1 MMKIFATIVILL
13 TVIAGCAGQNT
24 KISDLFHYRFY
35 LIDPPTGNLNYE
47 DKDLQFS
54 FTLERDYITIA
65 LVNKSNSNVTIDW
78 EKAVYED
85 PDRRSHRLVKKG
97 ANYEDKGEDKGNP
110 QTPVLLP
117 RGYKLVESLIPVD
130 NIDHKFLI
138 GLKVRPMFPELK
150 SARTVEEWDGATFEV
165 ILPVEI
171 NGEPRRYRFAFR
183 VKTKTR

>member
-54 FTLERDYITIA
+54 FILERDYITVA
-65 LVNKSNSNVTIDW
+65 LVNKSNGNVTIDW
-78 EKAVYED
+78 KKAIYED
-85 PDRRSHRLVKKG
+85 PDGLSHRLVKKG
-97 ANYEDKGEDKGNP
+97 TNYEDEDKP
-110 QTPVLLP
+110 QTPILLP
-117 RGYKLVESLIPVD
+117 PGYKLVESLIPVD
-130 NIDHKFLI
+130 NIDHKFLL
-138 GLKVRPMFPELK
+138 GLKVRPIFPELK
-150 SARTVEEWDGATFEV
+150 SAYMVEGWDGATFDV

-171 NGEPRRYRFAFR
+171 NGEPRRYRFVFR
-183 VKTKTR
+183 VKTR